1 MGARSSARIALR
13 VLSALA
19 ILVVFLL
26 TSLGSLAQED
36 ELITVILGRP
46 SDGDSVDP
54 HNVNSQEN
62 FQNCSPVYEFLVFP
76 GPSGTRIPLLTY
88 DWQHNEDYTEWTV
101 KVMEGVTFHDGT
113 PLNAEAVRVNFERIL
128 NAYNTV
134 AEYAN
139 YADENTCQVVDEYTV
154 KFVFNSSNQQFMNS
168 DGSAI
173 GLVCPGA
180 IAEHSTADDPYADE
194 WFSEN
199 TCGTGPFRLVSWERG
214 KQLVFEK
221 VPEYWGGPGEG
232 EHMYRDP
239 YIDRVIQLVI
249 PDNTVRS
256 FALVRGD
263 IDIAEG
269 LTADQCAAL
278 RVTPGFKVMSA
289 PQPWLV
295 YIGFDVNVPPFDDE
309 KVRQAIAYAINY
321 DEIIQGPERG
331 FAERQYSMSNKG
343 FLGHDPSAL
352 VQYDYDPVKAEA
364 LLKASGYP
372 DGFSTTLTYSTER
385 RAEYEEEGLL
395 IQAYL
400 GAIGID
406 VTLRNVAFSTQNAM
420 TRAAYEGMVLQAFK
434 GSGIDPDETF
444 GWRISPSRK
453 EQEWAFGW
461 DVTHWEDPIAF
472 NTALGAE
479 AEDREER
486 AALYL
491 ELDKA
496 ISEQAI
502 AIPLFSYGS
511 LLAMADYMG
520 DVWYNSE
527 YQYNWWEMKKGG
539 ND

>member
-1 MGARSSARIALR
+1 MNARGSKWIALR

-19 ILVVFLL
+19 ILTVFLFNGF
-26 TSLGSLAQED
+26 GSLAQQD
-36 ELITVILGRP
+36 ELITVILGRA

-62 FQNCSPVYEFLVFP
+62 FQNCSPVYEFLVFA
-76 GPSGTRIPLLTY
+76 GPAGTRIPLLTY
-88 DWQHNEDYTEWTV
+88 DWQHNEDYTEWTF
-101 KVMEGVTFHDGT
+101 KVTEGVTFHDGT
-113 PLNAEAVRVNFERIL
+113 PLNAEAVRVNFDRIQH
-128 NAYNTV
+128 AFNTV

-154 KFVFNSSNQQFMNS
+154 KFVFNAPNQQFMNS

-173 GLVCPGA
+173 GLVSPQA
-180 IAEHSTADDPYADE
+180 IADHATADDPYANE

-199 TCGTGPFRLVSWERG
+199 TSGTGPFRLVSWERG
-214 KQLVFEK
+214 KQLVYEK
-221 VPEYWGGPGEG
+221 VPGYWGGPGEG
-232 EHMYRDP
+232 EHIYRDP

-249 PDNTVRS
+249 PNTTVRS
-256 FALVRGD
+256 FALLRGD

-269 LTADQCAAL
+269 LTADQCTAF
-278 RVTPGFKVMSA
+278 RETPGFKVLSA
-289 PQPWLV
+289 PQPWMV
-295 YIGFDVNVPPFDDE
+295 YLGFDVNVPPFDDV
-309 KVRQAIAYAINY
+309 KVRQAIAYAIDY
-321 DEIIQGPERG
+321 EAIIQGPEQG
-331 FAERQYSMSNKG
+331 FAERQYSMSNRG

-352 VQYDYDPVKAEA
+352 VQYAYDPAKAEA

-372 DGFSTTLTYSTER
+372 DGFLTTLTYATER
-385 RAEYEEEGLL
+385 RAEYEEEALL
-395 IQAYL
+395 IKTYL
-400 GAIGID
+400 EAIGID
-406 VTLRNVAFSTQNAM
+406 VTLQNVAFTIQNAM
-420 TRAAYEGMVLQAFK
+420 TRDAYEGMVLQAFK

-453 EQEWAFGW
+453 DLGWAYGW

-479 AEDREER
+479 AQDPEER
-486 AALYL
+486 ARLYL

-511 LLAMADYMG
+511 LLAMADYME

-527 YQYNWWEMKKGG
+527 YQYNWWEMKKGAG
-539 ND
+539 D

>member
-1 MGARSSARIALR
+1 MRSLRGWMRIAVS
-13 VLSALA
+13 VLSV
-19 ILVVFLL
+19 IMLL
-26 TSLGSLAQED
+26 TVFALGGSSQQD

-76 GPSGTRIPLLTY
+76 GPAGTRIPLLTY
-88 DWQHNEDYTEWTV
+88 DWQHSEDFTEWTF
-101 KVMEGVTFHDGT
+101 KVMEDVTFHDGT

-128 NAYNTV
+128 HAYNTV

-139 YADENTCQVVDEYTV
+139 YADEDTCQVVDEYTV
-154 KFVFNSSNQQFMNS
+154 KFVFNAPNQQFMNS

-173 GLVCPGA
+173 GLVCPQA
-180 IAEHSTADDPYADE
+180 IAEHATADDPYADE

-214 KQLVFEK
+214 RQLVYEK
-221 VPEYWGGPGEG
+221 VPGYWGGPGEG
-232 EHMYRDP
+232 EHIYREP
-239 YIDRVIQLVI
+239 YIDRVIQQVI
-249 PDNTVRS
+249 PDNTVRA

-269 LTADQCAAL
+269 LTAEQCAAL
-278 RVTPGFKVMSA
+278 GVTPGFKVLSA
-289 PQPWLV
+289 PQPWME
-295 YIGFDVNVPPFDDE
+295 YIGYDVNVPPFDDV
-309 KVRQAIAYAINY
+309 KVRQAVAYAINY
-321 DEIIQGPERG
+321 AEIIEGPERG
-331 FAERQYSMSNKG
+331 FAERQYSMSDKG
-343 FLGHDPSAL
+343 FLGHDASAL
-352 VQYDYDPVKAEA
+352 VQYEYDPAEAEA

-372 DGFSTTLTYSTER
+372 NGFSTTLTYSTER
-385 RAEYEEEGLL
+385 RIEFEEEALL
-395 IQAYL
+395 IKTYL
-400 GAIGID
+400 EAIGIN
-406 VTLRNVAFSTQNAM
+406 VTLRNVAFATQNAM
-420 TRAAYEGMVLQAFK
+420 TKAAYEGMVLHAFK
-434 GSGIDPDETF
+434 GSGVDPDETF

-479 AEDREER
+479 AVDREER
-486 AALYL
+486 ARLYL
-491 ELDKA
+491 ELDRA

-502 AIPLFSYGS
+502 AIPLFSFGS
-511 LLAMADYMG
+511 LLAMADCME

-539 ND
+539 AD